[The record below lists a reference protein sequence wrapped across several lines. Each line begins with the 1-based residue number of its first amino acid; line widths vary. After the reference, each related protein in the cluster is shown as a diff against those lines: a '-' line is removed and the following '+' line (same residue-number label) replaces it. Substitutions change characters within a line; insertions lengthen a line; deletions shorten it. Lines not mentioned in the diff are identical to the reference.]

1 MDAVTRGQGGGRAR
15 PSEGYVGALG
25 CEKERG
31 EDARCDSIDN
41 SGAGKRVWD
50 LGIAFRCNQ
59 RW

>member
-41 SGAGKRVWD
+41 SGGWEEGVGPGNR
-50 LGIAFRCNQ
+50 I
-59 RW
+59 